1 MNRIERRLF
10 WRTIGLGLSLTLAV
24 VCADGVG
31 LLDQLE
37 RFLYDFRARNFQA
50 FTPKP
55 TDQIVHLDI
64 DDPSMEQ
71 IGAFPW
77 ARTKIAEMI
86 DEIHLAG
93 AKVLGMDIIFT
104 DPQETR
110 YEKLRDGTFREIQ
123 DDQNLARSVKQAGN
137 VLIPVSVR
145 MLERGQTAPPTSRP
159 ARLDEFSLPLP
170 DRLPVLRAESEL
182 KMIPQLLDSI
192 RYSAVVDFLPDSD
205 GVVRNVPLF
214 VNYRGRLMPHMSLA
228 TTCAQLGVPL
238 ESLKIDSNSITIPIK
253 DGPPIVIPV
262 RTIRSKQFGPVGMFM
277 SIPWFG
283 GTGRGSW
290 LRIYDYPAFADSRQ
304 HVSLNAVWQICQNLR
319 QIRVNLEQKQ
329 KILDEADDALKSL
342 AQINPST
349 KLTEFLAS
357 PTDAVRW
364 ELIDSNL
371 EFLADEA
378 KSLEAM
384 EADLALD
391 EAKLLGGY
399 RAIQRAALSRTL
411 DKLVE
416 VQRADL
422 KRQLNGKFALMGW
435 TATGKTDAYPTS
447 MDPLV
452 PGPVMQG
459 VVFNAIMTRH
469 FWRVAPWWI
478 GALSTLA
485 FGLVTTL
492 IVARFS
498 IWPALFCT
506 FALVGGY
513 LIFNGLLLFDYGG
526 IVLGSGAPLVS
537 AMGIWFGVTVSR
549 FLYEQAERSRI
560 TERFSDYVDP
570 MVVRAVVQNPEAVRF
585 DGQVKEITVVFTD
598 LAGFTTISERL
609 QEKTVPMLNEYM
621 SLMLPIIR
629 ENNGYWNKFLGDG
642 IMFFFNAPADNSN
655 HAVDAVV
662 TALQMQKSLSM
673 FNQKLLEQNLPA
685 VEMRAGISTGMMV
698 VGDAGSTDPKHK
710 ASDYT
715 VLGDEVNLGARLE
728 SANKAT
734 GTRLL
739 VNERTAELCRDTVLL
754 RPVGSLQVAGKT
766 EGVMTFE
773 ALCLASE
780 ATDNQKALVAMS
792 SDVVQRFRTG
802 AFETCIAA
810 ARELEAAFGQSKF
823 TTLYL
828 TLAEEYLKNPPGDEF
843 DGTIILSSK

>member
-10 WRTIGLGLSLTLAV
+10 WRTIGLGLVLTLV
-24 VCADGVG
+24 VICADGLG
-31 LLDQLE
+31 FLDQLE
-37 RFLYDFRARNFQA
+37 RYLYDFRARNFQA

-77 ARTKIAEMI
+77 PRTRIAEMI

-93 AKVLGMDIIFT
+93 AKVLGMDIIFP

-110 YEKLRDGTFREIQ
+110 YQKLRDGTFREIQ
-123 DDQNLARSVKQAGN
+123 DDQNLARSVKEAGN

-145 MLERGQTAPPTSRP
+145 MLERGQIAPATSRP

-170 DRLPVLRAESEL
+170 DHAPPLLKADFELKTIPVLVDA
-182 KMIPQLLDSI
+182 I
-192 RYSAVVDFLPDSD
+192 RYSAVVEFLPDSD

-228 TTCAQLGVPL
+228 TTCVQLGVPL
-238 ESLKIDSNSITIPIK
+238 SELKIDSNSITIPIK

-262 RTIRSKQFGPVGMFM
+262 RTIRSTQFGPVGMFM

-290 LRIYDYPAFADSRQ
+290 LTCFDYPTYATSKQ
-304 HVSLNAVWQICQNLR
+304 HVSLNTVWQIRQNLR
-319 QIRVNLEQKQ
+319 QIQTNIEEV
-329 KILDEADDALKSL
+329 DDALRSL
-342 AQINPST
+342 SQLNPST
-349 KLTEFLAS
+349 KLTQFLAS
-357 PTDAVRW
+357 PSDSVRW
-364 ELIDSNL
+364 ELIDTNL
-371 EFLADEA
+371 AELSDFIKPLEGLKESELKPDEA
-378 KSLEAM
+378 N
-384 EADLALD
+384 
-391 EAKLLGGY
+391 LLGGY
-399 RAIQRAALSRTL
+399 RALQRAAESKR
-411 DKLVE
+411 LVGQIE
-416 VQRADL
+416 NQRSEL
-422 KRQLNGKFALMGW
+422 KRLLNGKFALMGW

-452 PGPVMQG
+452 PGVAMQG

-469 FWRVAPWWI
+469 FWRVAPWWV

-485 FGLVTTL
+485 FGLVATL

-513 LIFNGLLLFDYGG
+513 LLFNGLLLFDYAG
-526 IVLGSGAPLVS
+526 IVLGSGAPLIV
-537 AMGIWFGVTVSR
+537 AMSIWFGVTVAR

-673 FNQKLLEQNLPA
+673 FNQKLLAQNLPA

-734 GTRLL
+734 GTSLL
-739 VNERTAELCRDTVLL
+739 VNERTAALCGDAVLL

-773 ALCLASE
+773 ALCLTSE
-780 ATDNQKALVAMS
+780 ATDAQKSLVAMS

-802 AFETCIAA
+802 AFDTCIAA

-828 TLAEEYLKNPPGDEF
+828 TLAEEYLKNPPGEEF
-843 DGTIILSSK
+843 DGTIVLSSK